1 MSYIIETFN
10 LTKRYPQIKRY
21 HEIVI
26 HPLQKREITALEKV
40 NIRVQ
45 KGEVFG
51 LLGPNGAGKTTLIK
65 TLCTLLLPNEGTA
78 SVNGYDI
85 VKEEREVKRSIGY
98 VVNDERSFY
107 WRLTGRQNLGFF
119 AMLNNLPSDRANC
132 RIDEVLRLVGLETN
146 GDKRVKDYS
155 TGMKQKLAI
164 ARGMLSDPE
173 VLFMDEPTRSLD
185 PMIAKSL
192 REFIKKNIVEGQGKT
207 VFLSTHNLGEAEVL
221 CDRIAII
228 DRGKIKASGTLDE
241 MKALL
246 DEKRR
251 YVIELENPEA
261 SLMKGLRDIIP
272 FTVRETSQGRGIT
285 IEVAVDDRWTVSR
298 VVEAIVTHGGK
309 VVGCSLEGRTLEEI
323 FSRVTSSR
331 GSEEGLGEEPDSA

>member
-1 MSYIIETFN
+1 MSYIVETFN

-26 HPLQKREITALEKV
+26 HPFQKREIMALEKV
-40 NIRVQ
+40 NIRVHQ
-45 KGEVFG
+45 GEVFG

-85 VKEEREVKRSIGY
+85 VKEEREVKKSIGY

-185 PMIAKSL
+185 PVIAKSL
-192 REFIKKNIVEGQGKT
+192 REFIRRNIVEGQGKT
-207 VFLSTHNLGEAEVL
+207 VFLSTHNLGEAQDL
-221 CDRIAII
+221 CDRLAII
-228 DRGKIKASGTLDE
+228 DRGKIKACGTLDE
-241 MKALL
+241 MKVLL

-251 YVIELENPEA
+251 YVIELESPEEN
-261 SLMKGLRDIIP
+261 LMKGLRNIIP
-272 FTVRETSQGRGIT
+272 FSVRGTSPEGGMS
-285 IEVAVDDRWTVSR
+285 IEVVADDRWPVSSFIE
-298 VVEAIVTHGGK
+298 VIVGQGGK
-309 VVGCSLEGRTLEEI
+309 VAGCSPEGGTLEEI
-323 FSRVTSSR
+323 FSRVTSHR
-331 GSEEGLGEEPDSA
+331 GSEEGLEGEQG

>member
-1 MSYIIETFN
+1 MSYIVETFD

-21 HEIVI
+21 REILI
-26 HPLQKREITALEKV
+26 HPLQKSEITALEKV
-40 NIRVQ
+40 NIRVK

-107 WRLTGRQNLGFF
+107 WRLTGRRNLEFF
-119 AMLNNLPSDRANC
+119 AILNNLSSDWAER
-132 RIDEVLRLVGLETN
+132 RIEEVLRLVGLEIN

-192 REFIKKNIVEGQGKT
+192 REFVRKSIVAEQGKT
-207 VFLSTHNLGEAEVL
+207 VFLSTHNLREAEDL
-221 CDRIAII
+221 CDRVAII
-228 DRGKIKASGTLDE
+228 EGGTIKACGTFDE

-246 DEKRR
+246 DGKRR
-251 YVIELENPEA
+251 YLIELEEPEE
-261 SLMKGLRDIIP
+261 SLMKALGDILPLRM
-272 FTVRETSQGRGIT
+272 RETSPGGRVT

-298 VVEAIVTHGGK
+298 VIEVIVTHGGK
-309 VVGCSLEGRTLEEI
+309 VMGCSPEGRELEEV
-323 FSRVTSSR
+323 FSRVISGR
-331 GSEEGLGEEPDSA
+331 ESEGGLEGVQG

>member
-21 HEIVI
+21 HEIII
-26 HPLQKREITALEKV
+26 HPFQKREITALDGV
-40 NIRVQ
+40 NIRVER
-45 KGEVFG
+45 GEVFG

-78 SVNGYDI
+78 LVNGYDI

-107 WRLTGRQNLGFF
+107 WRLTGRQNLEFF
-119 AMLNNLPSDRANC
+119 AILNNLAPDQANR
-132 RIDEVLRLVGLETN
+132 RIEEVLRLVGLEAN

-173 VLFMDEPTRSLD
+173 VLFLDEPTRSLD

-192 REFIKKNIVEGQGKT
+192 REFIKRNIAEGQGKT
-207 VFLSTHNLGEAEVL
+207 VFLSTHNLGEAEEL
-221 CDRIAII
+221 CDRLAII
-228 DRGKIKASGTLDE
+228 DRGKIKACGTLDE
-241 MKALL
+241 MKGLL
-246 DEKRR
+246 DGKRH
-251 YVIELENPEA
+251 YLIELETPEEG
-261 SLMKGLRDIIP
+261 LMKGLRDTFP
-272 FTVRETSQGRGIT
+272 FTVKETLPGGGVT
-285 IEVAVDDRWTVSR
+285 IEVAIDDRWTVSW
-298 VVEAIVTHGGK
+298 VIEAIVTHGGK
-309 VVGCSLEGRTLEEI
+309 VVACFPEGRTLEEI
-323 FSRVTSSR
+323 FSRVTSHR
-331 GSEEGLGEEPDSA
+331 DSEGGIGGEQG

>member
-1 MSYIIETFN
+1 MSYIVETFN

-26 HPLQKREITALEKV
+26 HPFQKREIMALEKV
-40 NIRVQ
+40 NIRVHQ
-45 KGEVFG
+45 GEVFG

-85 VKEEREVKRSIGY
+85 VKEEREVKKCIGY

-185 PMIAKSL
+185 PVIAKSL
-192 REFIKKNIVEGQGKT
+192 REFIKRNIVEGQGKT
-207 VFLSTHNLGEAEVL
+207 VFLSTHNLGEAQDL
-221 CDRIAII
+221 CDRLAII
-228 DRGKIKASGTLDE
+228 DRGKIKACGTLDE
-241 MKALL
+241 MRALL
-246 DEKRR
+246 DDRKR
-251 YVIELENPEA
+251 YLIELDNPA
-261 SLMKGLRDIIP
+261 HGLMEGLKDVFS
-272 FTVRETSQGRGIT
+272 FTVGETLPGGGVT
-285 IEVAVDDRWTVSR
+285 IEVTVDDRWTVSR
-298 VVEAIVTHGGK
+298 VIAAIVTHGGK
-309 VVGCSLEGRTLEEI
+309 VTACTPKGRSLEEI
-323 FSRVTSSR
+323 FSRVTSDRES
-331 GSEEGLGEEPDSA
+331 GE

>member
-1 MSYIIETFN
+1 MSYIVETFN
-10 LTKRYPQIKRY
+10 LTKRYPHIKRY

-26 HPLQKREITALEKV
+26 HPFQKREITALEKV

-45 KGEVFG
+45 QGEVFG

-85 VKEEREVKRSIGY
+85 LKEEREVKKSIGY

-107 WRLTGRQNLGFF
+107 WRLTGRHNLGFF
-119 AMLNNLPSDRANC
+119 AMLNNLTPDWANR
-132 RIDEVLRLVGLETN
+132 RIDEVLRLVGLESN

-185 PMIAKSL
+185 PVIAKSL
-192 REFIKKNIVEGQGKT
+192 REFIRKNIVEGQGKT
-207 VFLSTHNLGEAEVL
+207 VFLSTHNLSEAQDL
-221 CDRIAII
+221 CDRLAII
-228 DRGKIKASGTLDE
+228 DRGKIKACGTLDE
-241 MKALL
+241 MKVLL

-251 YVIELENPEA
+251 YVIELESPED
-261 SLMKGLRDIIP
+261 SLMKGLRNIIP
-272 FTVRETSQGRGIT
+272 FTVRETSPEGAMS
-285 IEVAVDDRWTVSR
+285 IEVVADDRWPVFR
-298 VVEAIVTHGGK
+298 FIEVIVGQGGK
-309 VVGCSLEGRTLEEI
+309 VAGCSPEGGTLEEI
-323 FSRVTSSR
+323 FSRVTSHR
-331 GSEEGLGEEPDSA
+331 GSEEGLEGEQG

>member
-1 MSYIIETFN
+1 MSYIVETFN

-21 HEIVI
+21 HEII
-26 HPLQKREITALEKV
+26 TRPLHKREITALENI
-40 NIRVQ
+40 NIRVK

-78 SVNGYDI
+78 VVNGYDI
-85 VKEEREVKRSIGY
+85 LKEEKEVKRSIGY

-119 AMLNNLPSDRANC
+119 AILNNLASNRANQ

-164 ARGMLSDPE
+164 ARGMLSNPE

-185 PMIAKSL
+185 PVIAKSL
-192 REFIKKNIVEGQGKT
+192 REFIRKNIVDGQGKT
-207 VFLSTHNLGEAEVL
+207 VFLSTHNLSEAEDL
-221 CDRIAII
+221 CDTIAII
-228 DRGKIKASGTLDE
+228 DKGKIKACGTLDE
-241 MKALL
+241 MRAHF
-246 DEKRR
+246 DGKRR
-251 YVIELENPEA
+251 YLIELENPTPG
-261 SLMKGLRDIIP
+261 LMKGLKDVFP
-272 FTVRETSQGRGIT
+272 FELRETYPGGGVT
-285 IEVAVDDRWTVSR
+285 IEVADDDRWTVSR
-298 VVEAIVTHGGK
+298 AIETIVNHGGK
-309 VVGCSLEGRTLEEI
+309 VVRCSPEGRTLEEV
-323 FSRVTSSR
+323 FSRVTSHR
-331 GSEEGLGEEPDSA
+331 DSEEGHEGEQG